1 MSEAC
6 KGKSQKLHQ
15 LEGLPFAYNHRK
27 AINITFSNKAS
38 KLKERLGASPK
49 FYKALLSLYDMLSR
63 KHVEAEYYRPET

>member
-38 KLKERLGASPK
+38 KLKGRLGASPK